1 MPETFRSQQIHS
13 DFKGV
18 YISTYGCQMNVNDTE
33 RMMSLLEMMNF
44 APVSSPDQ
52 AELIIIN
59 SCSVREKPVHKVV
72 SEVGRYKHL
81 KKKNPNLKIGVAGCV
96 AQQERARLL
105 RRLPLLDF
113 IFGPDSIDDLPDI
126 VQKLQT
132 TKTPFQN
139 TRLKNKDPYH
149 VQTLIRNPS
158 VTAFVNITKG
168 CNNFCTFC
176 IVPYTRGRERS
187 RPVEHILDDAKKLY
201 ERGVRELTLLGQ
213 NVNSYRSPC
222 GKANFAQLLK
232 RIAQETPISRI
243 RYTTSHPKDFN
254 EELIEVMA
262 EHRDKIMEAIHLP
275 VQSGNNEVLRRMNRG
290 YTREDYMKK
299 IDMIF
304 KKIPDAVLSTD
315 IIVGFP
321 GETREQFQDTLTL
334 IEEVPYEN
342 IFSFCYSPRPFT
354 KAALDPNPVTESE
367 KSLRLKELNEK
378 YTALAFQRVEKYKGK
393 TLDVLVEKRDDKSNL
408 LSGRSSQNKL
418 LYFSGDSHWI
428 GKEVPVLVEKVFPQ
442 TLYGRM
448 A

>member
-1 MPETFRSQQIHS
+1 MRESLNSENFNEN
-13 DFKGV
+13 FKGV

-44 APVSSPDQ
+44 TPVSSPDQ

-81 KKKNPNLKIGVAGCV
+81 KKKNPELKIGVAGCV
-96 AQQERARLL
+96 AQQERTRLL
-105 RRLPLLDF
+105 RKLPLLDF
-113 IFGPDSIDDLPDI
+113 IFGPDSIDDLPEI
-126 VQKLQT
+126 VQKLQ
-132 TKTPFQN
+132 KFETPFQN
-139 TRLKNKDPYH
+139 TRLKNKEPYH
-149 VQTLIRNPS
+149 VQTLIRNPQ

-168 CNNFCTFC
+168 CDNFCTFC

-187 RPVEHILDDAKKLY
+187 RPVEHILDDARKLY

-222 GKANFAQLLK
+222 GKAGFSKLLK
-232 RIAQETPISRI
+232 RLAQETPISRI
-243 RYTTSHPKDFN
+243 RYTTSHPKDFDA
-254 EELIEVMA
+254 ELIEVMA
-262 EHRDKIMEAIHLP
+262 DHRDKIMEAIHLP
-275 VQSGNNEVLRRMNRG
+275 VQSGNNEVLKRMNRG

-299 IDMIF
+299 VDMIF

-321 GETREQFQDTLTL
+321 GETREQFEDTITL
-334 IEEVPYEN
+334 IEEVPYES

-367 KSLRLKELNEK
+367 KSLRLKELNER
-378 YTALAFQRVEKYKGK
+378 YTALAFKRVEKYKGK
-393 TLDVLVEKRDDKSNL
+393 VLDVLVEKRDEKSDL

-418 LYFSGDSHWI
+418 VYFSGDSSFI
-428 GKEVPVLVEKVFPQ
+428 GKEIPVLIEKTFPQ
-442 TLYGRM
+442 TLYGKM